1 MAYDIGPRIGVD
13 GEAEFRKQLREVN
26 ASVKALG
33 SEMKAVTSAFIGEEE
48 SIESLTAQNEVLTKS
63 INAQNDQL
71 KQQQNFLERAK
82 EKFGDNAEETQKWQR
97 AVNESTAELNK
108 LQAQL
113 RDNERRMENFGKETE
128 NVEESLEDAADAG
141 VSFGDVLKANVTG
154 DLIVNGMQ
162 AIADVAKDLASELW
176 SLDEATKDFREE
188 QGKLTTAFEANG
200 HSARTAEKAYDSL
213 YKVIGDS
220 GEATEAAQLL
230 ANLANNTA
238 DVNKWAKIAAGT
250 TGRFGDALPITSLIE
265 AANEAAKTGE
275 SVSALDDALNWI
287 GLDAEAF
294 NEQLAETKTQEERLK
309 LITDTLSDAYDDA
322 ASSFK
327 TTNAELIKT
336 RENEL
341 ALQKMTAGLGDTVS
355 GLKNQLIEDFTP
367 ALSDVAEAFSDMLS
381 GVEGADEDFE
391 QAVQGIIKTANEKL
405 PQITEAG
412 VTLLTGVLNGLLSD
426 PEAVSDTIFDL
437 ISILQ
442 ESLIENAPELVAAG
456 TELFAQI
463 TVGLIEGAWDS
474 ASFGPRVIE
483 GIKSA
488 LWERRGAFLQLGKDF
503 LKEIMKGLTNF
514 GDWLT
519 GGGTVEGWYGG
530 PIKPSE
536 RASGLDYVP
545 YDGYL
550 ASLHQGE
557 MILTARQADMMR
569 GQGITKDGMQNIAAA
584 MVNGMQVMS
593 GADMDRPIV
602 INLVTPD
609 GDAFA
614 SWQLPS
620 LIRVAN
626 AAGTPIVSTD

>member
-1 MAYDIGPRIGVD
+1 MAYDIGPRIGID
-13 GEAEFRKQLREVN
+13 GEAEFRKQLQQVN
-26 ASVKALG
+26 TSIKTLG
-33 SEMKAVTSAFIGEEE
+33 SEMKAVTSSFIGQED
-48 SIESLTAQNEVLTKS
+48 SIEALSAQNEVLTKS
-63 INAQNDQL
+63 IDAQNDKL

-113 RDNERRMENFGKETE
+113 RDNERAMENFGKETE
-128 NVEESLEDAADAG
+128 EVEGSLEEAADAG
-141 VSFGDVLKANVTG
+141 VSFGDVLKANVAG

-162 AIADVAKDLASELW
+162 AIADVAMELASELW
-176 SLDEATKDFREE
+176 NLDEATKDYRAE
-188 QGKLTTAFEANG
+188 QGKLITAFEANG
-200 HSARTAEKAYDSL
+200 HSARTAEKAYGAL

-250 TGRFGDALPITSLIE
+250 AGQFGDALPITSLIE

-287 GLDAEAF
+287 GIDAEDF
-294 NEQLAETKTQEERLK
+294 GEQLAATKTQEERLK

-341 ALQKMTAGLGDTVS
+341 ALLDAQGEVGESVS
-355 GLKNQLIEDFTP
+355 VLKNQLIEDFAP
-367 ALSDVAEAFSDMLS
+367 ALGDVADAFSDMLE
-381 GVEGADEDFE
+381 GVEGADAEFE
-391 QAVQGIIKTANEKL
+391 EAIQGFIGTANETL
-405 PQITEAG
+405 PQFAAAG
-412 VTLLTGVLNGLLSD
+412 TQMLFSVLSGLLSD
-426 PEAVSDTIFDL
+426 PQALSDTIFAIIES
-437 ISILQ
+437 ISEI
-442 ESLIENAPELVAAG
+442 LIENAPELAVSG
-456 TELFAQI
+456 VLLIGELL
-463 TVGLIEGAWDS
+463 VGLIAGVDDIIIAVPEMIGRIVS
-474 ASFGPRVIE
+474 AF
-483 GIKSA
+483 
-488 LWERRGAFLQLGKDF
+488 WEHRGEFVNLGKRF
-503 LKEIMKGLTNF
+503 LEAIKEGLGDF
-514 GDWLT
+514 GDWIT
-519 GGGTVEGWYGG
+519 GGGTVQGWYTG
-530 PIKPSE
+530 PVPQLK
-536 RASGLDYVP
+536 ASGLDYVP

-569 GQGITKDGMQNIAAA
+569 GQGITKDGMQNLAAA

-593 GADMDRPIV
+593 GADMDSPVV
-602 INLVTPD
+602 INLLMPD

-626 AAGTPIVSTD
+626 AAGTPIVSTV